1 MKISW
6 GRDWPVIA
14 LALATGVLIAP
25 LWSVHSPAMPD
36 YPAHLA
42 GFYLIGGGA
51 QTEPSSAFYD
61 IRWVLVPNLA
71 SELIVPLFAK
81 LVPLEIA
88 IKLFLSMAV
97 AMWIVG
103 PALIHRAVFGR
114 IGLAPLAGAFFAYNA
129 NFTWGFFNY
138 YFATGFCF
146 LVFAAWIAS
155 HKKRGILEIFGF
167 TLAVCALYVF
177 HLVAVAL
184 LLLMILC
191 FEFTRV
197 ANERAFSVKTLLSRA
212 LPIAVVFL
220 PVAIAF
226 LFFKPTGADGGHLAF
241 NIIDTLDD
249 RFGAAIQSYFD
260 EPAYFLTGGLT
271 IAWVLGVLFGRVRV
285 HPSMTALMIT
295 LAVLSLVV
303 PEWAL
308 GGWGVDLRLPAVLG
322 AMMFASVELRMDR
335 NARLVA
341 AGILLL
347 TLCWSA
353 AILTENWRGYDR
365 QFGEFRAAIRDLPKG
380 AKLVTVLDG
389 DALGKNSDPPYWHMA
404 EFAIVD
410 RGAFTP
416 LMFTTKGQHV
426 VQLKHPFEQF
436 AAGSAQQGS
445 PPDISEL
452 EDLAIGRTDNDP
464 DIDDT
469 FPYLKFFQCHFDEA
483 VVIHGT
489 GKPTIVPGFLTLRHA
504 GTFFSLYDIHPTR
517 GCRRQ

>member
-1 MKISW
+1 MRFSL
-6 GRDWPVIA
+6 GRNWQAIA
-14 LALATGVLIAP
+14 IALATGILIVP

-42 GFYLIGGGA
+42 GFYLIAGGA
-51 QTEPSSAFYD
+51 QAQPLASFYAVQ
-61 IRWVLVPNLA
+61 WVLVPNLA
-71 SELIVPLFAK
+71 SELIVPVLVK
-81 LVPLEIA
+81 LVSLEIA
-88 IKLFLSMAV
+88 IKLFLSASV
-97 AMWIVG
+97 AMWVLG
-103 PALIHRAVFGR
+103 PAAIHRAVFGR

-146 LVFAAWIAS
+146 LAFAAWIATA
-155 HKKRGILEIFGF
+155 KRRSARHLCGF
-167 TLAVCALYVF
+167 TVAVSAIYIC

-191 FEFTRV
+191 FEGAQIA
-197 ANERAFSVKTLLSRA
+197 ANRAFKPKALLSRA
-212 LPIAVVFL
+212 VPIGLVFL
-220 PVAIAF
+220 PAALAF
-226 LFFKPTGADGGHLAF
+226 FFLKPIGADGGHLEF

-260 EPAYFLTGGLT
+260 EPAYLLTGALTFSWLLGL
-271 IAWVLGVLFGRVRV
+271 VFGKLRV
-285 HPSMTALMIT
+285 HPSMTALVIG

-322 AMMFASVELRMDR
+322 AMMFASIELRFEKR
-335 NARLVA
+335 ARAVA

-353 AILTENWRGYDR
+353 AILAENWRGYDR
-365 QFGEFRAAIRDLPKG
+365 QFGEFRAAIQHIPQG
-380 AKLVTVLDG
+380 SKLVTVLDG
-389 DALGKNSDPPYWHMA
+389 DALGKASDPPYWHMA
-404 EFAIVD
+404 EFAIAD

-426 VQLKHPFEQF
+426 VQLRAPYDRL
-436 AAGSAQQGS
+436 AAATAQQGS

-452 EDLAIGRTDNDP
+452 EDLSIGRTDDDP

-469 FPYLKFFQCHFDEA
+469 FPYLKFFQCHFNEA
-483 VVIHGT
+483 VVIHGHGERT
-489 GKPTIVPGFLTLRHA
+489 AVPNFLTLRHA
-504 GTFFSLYDIHPTR
+504 GSFFSLYDIHPTSD
-517 GCRRQ
+517 CARR